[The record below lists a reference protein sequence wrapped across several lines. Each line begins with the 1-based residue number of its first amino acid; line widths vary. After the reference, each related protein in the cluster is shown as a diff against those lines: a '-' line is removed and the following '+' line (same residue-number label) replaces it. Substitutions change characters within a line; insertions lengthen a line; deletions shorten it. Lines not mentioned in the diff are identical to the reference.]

1 MLKVACTAPAALR
14 GACTAA
20 LTCAMGN
27 FPHHACGFNSLL
39 LHTCWQAY
47 LLQLQGTQLP
57 CAAAYASAMGTF
69 SHCLRCSRSLSLHLL
84 LLQGTERP
92 WAALASAVGGSPHR
106 VRCSNRLPSAHAGM
120 ATCVLQ
126 GTEGPWAAAFAS
138 AMGGSPTMYS
148 ASEPAE
154 GSWWANGDGRKWV
167 GGRTPTTSINFVT
180 AHDGFAL
187 ADLVTYNEK
196 HNEANGEDNRWAGL
210 TLNDLAVWEVHR
222 AS

>member
-1 MLKVACTAPAALR
+1 M
-14 GACTAA
+14 
-20 LTCAMGN
+20 
-27 FPHHACGFNSLL
+27 
-39 LHTCWQAY
+39 
-47 LLQLQGTQLP
+47 
-57 CAAAYASAMGTF
+57 CAAPNTSPLHMLE
-69 SHCLRCSRSLSLHLL
+69 CL
-84 LLQGTERP
+84 P
-92 WAALASAVGGSPHR
+92 
-106 VRCSNRLPSAHAGM
+106 
-120 ATCVLQ
+120 CVLQ

-196 HNEANGEDNRWAGL
+196 HNEANGEDNRWAELRLHVQKHGRFSESADQGACKL
-210 TLNDLAVWEVHR
+210 PRPRGYLQKSMVCSQQLVNASKGTLGSPLLRCMDRSHVM
-222 AS
+222 